1 MKESYLDYAMSVIVG
16 RALPDVRD
24 GLKPVHRR
32 IMYAMYELGNSHDKP
47 YKKSA
52 RVVGE
57 TLGKYHPH
65 GDIAIYDTLVRM
77 AQPFSLRYPLVD
89 GQGNFGSIDGDGAAA
104 MRYTEVRMKKI
115 AEEMLRD
122 IDKETV
128 DFTPNFD
135 GTMKEPLVMPS
146 KIPNL
151 IVNGSSGIAVG
162 MATNI
167 PPHNLVEIIDA
178 IVAIIDG
185 ADEEKIFTIVTAPD
199 FPTGG
204 TIVGRAGVREAYK
217 NGKGIIRIRG
227 KTEIKKDKNGKDV
240 ISITEIP
247 YQVTKTSII
256 EAIVEAV
263 KNKRIEGIS
272 GVHDRSDK
280 DGIEVL
286 IDLKRDAMAEVVV
299 NQLYAHTPLESTFGI
314 INLVLVN
321 NEPKMVGIYEILKLF
336 LEFRKEIVTK
346 RCKFDLK
353 IAEERAHILEGL
365 KKALENIDSVVSFL
379 RASKNVEDAR
389 TGLMKSYTLS
399 EKQANAILDMK
410 LQKLITLEREKIEN
424 EYQELL
430 KTISWLKDVLAD
442 VNKVLKII
450 KDELIEIKEKYGD
463 GRRTDIIEAVGER
476 LPEELIPNEEVV
488 LTITNKGYIR
498 RVNLDEYRAQRR
510 GGKGVIGAE
519 TKEEDVIKD
528 VVVTKNHNTLLFFTD
543 KGRVYWLKTYEIPE
557 GGRYSTGKPIVN
569 LLQLQDNN
577 EKISSWISVQEFSEK
592 EYLSMVTKNGI
603 IKRISLDNFARPR
616 RTGIIAITLKEGDE
630 LVEVVKT
637 DGKQELLIATRKGQA
652 IRFSEEDARELGRT
666 GQGVIGIRFKEGEDQ
681 VVGIA
686 VCNKPSI
693 LVITENG
700 YGKRTAVDDYR
711 LQSRGGSGVINMK
724 TEGRNGDV
732 IGVRAVDE
740 NDEMIVISSKG
751 QTIRSPVSGISV
763 IGRNTQGVRIIRLS
777 EGEKV
782 ASFTSMKKEITK
794 EENGEPE
801 VAQPQNSQ

>member
-1 MKESYLDYAMSVIVG
+1 
-16 RALPDVRD
+16 
-24 GLKPVHRR
+24 
-32 IMYAMYELGNSHDKP
+32 
-47 YKKSA
+47 
-52 RVVGE
+52 
-57 TLGKYHPH
+57 
-65 GDIAIYDTLVRM
+65 
-77 AQPFSLRYPLVD
+77 
-89 GQGNFGSIDGDGAAA
+89 
-104 MRYTEVRMKKI
+104 
-115 AEEMLRD
+115 
-122 IDKETV
+122 
-128 DFTPNFD
+128 
-135 GTMKEPLVMPS
+135 
-146 KIPNL
+146 
-151 IVNGSSGIAVG
+151 
-162 MATNI
+162 
-167 PPHNLVEIIDA
+167 
-178 IVAIIDG
+178 
-185 ADEEKIFTIVTAPD
+185 
-199 FPTGG
+199 
-204 TIVGRAGVREAYK
+204 
-217 NGKGIIRIRG
+217 
-227 KTEIKKDKNGKDV
+227 
-240 ISITEIP
+240 
-247 YQVTKTSII
+247 
-256 EAIVEAV
+256 
-263 KNKRIEGIS
+263 
-272 GVHDRSDK
+272 
-280 DGIEVL
+280 
-286 IDLKRDAMAEVVV
+286 
-299 NQLYAHTPLESTFGI
+299 
-314 INLVLVN
+314 
-321 NEPKMVGIYEILKLF
+321 
-336 LEFRKEIVTK
+336 
-346 RCKFDLK
+346 
-353 IAEERAHILEGL
+353 
-365 KKALENIDSVVSFL
+365 
-379 RASKNVEDAR
+379 
-389 TGLMKSYTLS
+389 
-399 EKQANAILDMK
+399 
-410 LQKLITLEREKIEN
+410 
-424 EYQELL
+424 
-430 KTISWLKDVLAD
+430 
-442 VNKVLKII
+442 
-450 KDELIEIKEKYGD
+450 
-463 GRRTDIIEAVGER
+463 
-476 LPEELIPNEEVV
+476 
-488 LTITNKGYIR
+488 
-498 RVNLDEYRAQRR
+498 
-510 GGKGVIGAE
+510 
-519 TKEEDVIKD
+519 
-528 VVVTKNHNTLLFFTD
+528 LFFTD